1 MSVGRSFQLE
11 WGLCLVAPTC
21 RDQEALRQPH
31 GGAMSLPSYEPGFD
45 YDQLPAECRGELR
58 ALGENLRSGL
68 TRIREDF
75 IQVGRDLIEAQKL
88 LQERG
93 ELWLPWLKAELG
105 MPERRAREFMA
116 IGRRFGVESAGLAG
130 FTFTTLLELA
140 APSTPAEIV
149 EQVVEMQQTGENVTA
164 TAVKAM
170 KAAWKEE
177 KGQLGKEIAK
187 QKSKRRDAESTAKSI
202 REQLDQDREEKA
214 ELRRRNWALL
224 YALDEEAK
232 RRLEDR
238 DQWLEVGM
246 TWWDCGSEE
255 WRETFLERI
264 GARTS

>member
-1 MSVGRSFQLE
+1 
-11 WGLCLVAPTC
+11 
-21 RDQEALRQPH
+21 
-31 GGAMSLPSYEPGFD
+31 MSLPSYEPGFD

-116 IGRRFGVESAGLAG
+116 IGRRFGVESAGIAG
-130 FTFTTLLELA
+130 FTFTTMLELA

-149 EQVVEMQQTGENVTA
+149 EQVVEMQQAGEKITA

-177 KGQLGKEIAK
+177 KGKLGKEIAK
-187 QKSKRRDAESTAKSI
+187 QKEKRRDAEALAKGLERLLHDV
-202 REQLDQDREEKA
+202 REANDK
-214 ELRRRNWALL
+214 LRLRNEAMF
-224 YALDEEAK
+224 YALDDQAK
-232 RRLEDR
+232 RLSEGR
-238 DQWLEVGM
+238 DQWLESGM
-246 TWWDCGSEE
+246 AWWDRGSKE
-255 WRETFLERI
+255 WREAFLERVQ
-264 GARTS
+264 A

>member
-1 MSVGRSFQLE
+1 MPDLQTR
-11 WGLCLVAPTC
+11 
-21 RDQEALRQPH
+21 
-31 GGAMSLPSYEPGFD
+31 FD

-140 APSTPAEIV
+140 APSTPGEIV

-170 KAAWKEE
+170 KAAWSARQGDRQAKIE
-177 KGQLGKEIAK
+177 KAGCRVHGKELSGA
-187 QKSKRRDAESTAKSI
+187 D
-202 REQLDQDREEKA
+202 
-214 ELRRRNWALL
+214 
-224 YALDEEAK
+224 
-232 RRLEDR
+232 
-238 DQWLEVGM
+238 GP
-246 TWWDCGSEE
+246 GSGGECQ
-255 WRETFLERI
+255 
-264 GARTS
+264 ASSA